1 MLTIIN
7 AALLFIIVFLL
18 VFILLV
24 AIIFYK
30 RPKVVRLIADF
41 VVSVTAGI
49 AIPVSIA
56 MIQDKSDSPAQ
67 IAYGFLILLG
77 FIVTLFITL
86 VLRARNEKEDGE
98 SNLAHIKKFE
108 ANSIVYK
115 GLNDSYVY
123 VNYKSIWPWKFVKVL
138 CSNNAYKNFKV
149 DVPVK
154 KSKTKE
160 TITISYNTDVNNN
173 NR

>member
-1 MLTIIN
+1 MVNIIN

-41 VVSVTAGI
+41 VVSVTAG
-49 AIPVSIA
+49 IA

>member
-1 MLTIIN
+1 MVNIIN

-115 GLNDSYVY
+115 GLNDS
-123 VNYKSIWPWKFVKVL
+123 
-138 CSNNAYKNFKV
+138 
-149 DVPVK
+149 
-154 KSKTKE
+154 
-160 TITISYNTDVNNN
+160 
-173 NR
+173 